1 MVKQGGSQLAQL
13 KSALH
18 SAGLSRKS
26 DAKSKKR
33 KRGEVDGAAA
43 REKQTARLQEI
54 TSKLN
59 PFELKVTKQKMVVPG
74 QKVKGVTGKPAAAA
88 QIGLEQRRKTLLV
101 EYQQRGRVG
110 GIVDRRYGENN
121 PHLTPEEKMLKRF
134 THERKKSS
142 KLSYNLEDEEE
153 LTHYGQSLN
162 VLDDFERTGLALDDE
177 DEVAEEEAEEE
188 DHFGGFEEE
197 DNDDPDAPPRKKSK
211 AEVMDDVMAKSKMYK
226 RERQLQKEADDNLR
240 HEIDQEL
247 RDIQHLLIGLP
258 GLDSAS
264 SKPHEEV
271 PDSEETLAAEETA
284 NKRQTGTDLEYD
296 RLIRELVYEQRAKP
310 TDRLKTAEEVAI
322 EEKEKLEKAERARQ
336 RRMNGDGD
344 YDSDDEQGPSR
355 KKRNRA
361 PQADDLDDDFAPEDD
376 EPLLGVGL
384 GVEIDK
390 SSAPSEDESENEDA
404 EGAFSGVAGAA
415 GGRSSGDE
423 DEEDEQTSEE
433 EGDDS
438 LQGDLS
444 ESEPESALSGDEDA
458 LVESN
463 KVGVTAENRK
473 GREKPSRKELPYTF
487 NCPESHDDF
496 LDIVA
501 EIDDEDIPTVVQRI
515 RTLYHPSL
523 AEGNKAKLEVLTTIL
538 IEYML
543 HAAGS
548 SDNPFPLITSLS
560 PQLFALTKAYTGAS
574 ARTFVAKLVILQ
586 KNLTRGLSQPHDL
599 GSRTFPRLPELVL
612 LRLIGATWSTSDLW
626 HPVVAPAMLLMGQYL
641 SQGRVRSLGDLAS
654 GLFLCT
660 LFFQY
665 QSLSRRL
672 VPEAI
677 NFLLNS
683 CLFLAP
689 HDLKRSDL
697 PGSFPAPDFDSP
709 SLRSLRIDSSHL
721 DSLVPESPNLL
732 EILREDESK
741 GNANQHKVNLLDTS
755 FNLLGK
761 FAELYSASESF
772 IEMFDQV
779 HSLLGVLDTSGYSE
793 ALEKRHSSTVDSI
806 ARRLKFARQTR
817 QPLRLQ
823 DHKPIAIASIAPK
836 FDPNFGGWKS
846 REEREDPAA
855 EAAKLKTMYKKEK
868 KAAVRELRKD
878 AKFLANEKART
889 QAEKDKEYNAKM
901 AKAVSGISSE
911 RAEEKMADRMKK
923 IAKLRAGKNKSG
935 KK

>member
-33 KRGEVDGAAA
+33 KRGEVDGVAG
-43 REKQTARLQEI
+43 REKQAARLQEI

-59 PFELKVTKQKMVVPG
+59 PFDLKVTKQKRLVPG
-74 QKVKGVTGKPAAAA
+74 AKVKGVTGRPAAAA

-121 PHLTPEEKMLKRF
+121 PHLTAEEKMLKRF
-134 THERKKSS
+134 THEKKKSS
-142 KLSYNLEDEEE
+142 KVSYNLEDEEE

-162 VLDDFERTGLALDDE
+162 ALDDFERTGLALDE
-177 DEVAEEEAEEE
+177 DEAAEEAEEE

-197 DNDDPDAPPRKKSK
+197 ENDDPDAPPRKKSK

-240 HEIDQEL
+240 HEVDQEL

-258 GLDSAS
+258 GLDLTS
-264 SKPHEEV
+264 SNPHE
-271 PDSEETLAAEETA
+271 DTADTEETLVAEEKS
-284 NKRQTGTDLEYD
+284 NKKQTGTDLEYD
-296 RLIRELVYEQRAKP
+296 RLIRELVYDQRAKP
-310 TDRLKTAEEVAI
+310 TDRLKTAEEIAV
-322 EEKEKLEKAERARQ
+322 EEKEKLEKAERARL
-336 RRMNGDGD
+336 RRMNGEGD

-355 KKRNRA
+355 KKRKRA

-376 EPLLGVGL
+376 EPFLGEGL
-384 GVEIDK
+384 GADLDK
-390 SSAPSEDESENEDA
+390 SSAQSEDESENEDA
-404 EGAFSGVAGAA
+404 DGAFSGVPGAM
-415 GGRSSGDE
+415 GSGDE
-423 DEEDEQTSEE
+423 DDEDEQTSEE

-438 LQGDLS
+438 LRGDLS
-444 ESEPESALSGDEDA
+444 ESEPETALSGDEDA
-458 LVESN
+458 LVQSN
-463 KVGVTAENRK
+463 KIRVTSGSSK
-473 GREKPSRKELPYTF
+473 GRKKPPKKELPYTF
-487 NCPESHDDF
+487 ACPENHDDF

-501 EIDDEDIPTVVQRI
+501 GIDDEDIPTVVQRI

-523 AEGNKAKLEVLTTIL
+523 AEGNKAKLEVLTIIL
-538 IEYML
+538 IEHII

-548 SDNPFPLITSLS
+548 SGNPFPLITSLS
-560 PQLFALTKAYTGAS
+560 PQLFTLIKAYTGAS
-574 ARTFVAKLVILQ
+574 ARTFVAKLVIMQ

-641 SQGRVRSLGDLAS
+641 SQGRVRSLADLAS

-660 LFFQY
+660 LFIQY

-677 NFLLNS
+677 NFLLNA

-689 HDLKRSDL
+689 HDLKRAEL
-697 PGSFPAPDFDSP
+697 PGTFPAPDFDSS
-709 SLRSLRIDSSHL
+709 SLRSLQIDTSHL
-721 DSLVPESPNLL
+721 GSLVPKSPNLL

-741 GNANQHKVNLLDTS
+741 GNVGQHKVDLLDTS

-779 HSLLGVLDTSGYSE
+779 HALLSVLDISGYSE

-806 ARRLKFARQTR
+806 GRRLKFARQTR

-846 REEREDPAA
+846 REERDDPAS
-855 EAAKLKTMYKKEK
+855 EAAKLKAMYKKEK

-878 AKFLANEKART
+878 AKFLASEKARQ

-901 AKAVSGISSE
+901 VKAVSSISSE